1 MQCLEYWE
9 KSITHDIVLF
19 QQCCY
24 GYWGQLL
31 TTPSFEAGSA
41 LLYNPR
47 FYWSLHYQYDVQPKE
62 WCCLLS
68 DNCDLYYRV
77 RPLDRCFG
85 YRFPWFSE
93 YSMMVMMTRTIII
106 IMIMIM
112 IIIMLL
118 NDDTDRV
125 PVSLRLDCSICVAH
139 TCRCGSSHGRC
150 LEATRP
156 DLQSNPYQKTVPWR
170 LIFRSLSS
178 AGILASSLYR
188 PD

>member
-1 MQCLEYWE
+1 
-9 KSITHDIVLF
+9 VLF

-62 WCCLLS
+62 WCCLYS
-68 DNCDLYYRV
+68 DNCNLYYRV

-93 YSMMVMMTRTIII
+93 YSMTMMMTTTRTLIRPP
-106 IMIMIM
+106 
-112 IIIMLL
+112 
-118 NDDTDRV
+118 D
-125 PVSLRLDCSICVAH
+125 VSQEGLRFYPKTLFIYFLSIHRAQQ
-139 TCRCGSSHGRC
+139 
-150 LEATRP
+150 P
-156 DLQSNPYQKTVPWR
+156 
-170 LIFRSLSS
+170 RS
-178 AGILASSLYR
+178 G
-188 PD
+188 